1 MTRVY
6 FGLMVDE
13 QNGIHQLVQA
23 VQMLRSFGAEAAI
36 DTYSDVLRLR
46 GHGKEPDMLCAIVAG
61 ESTASPSELLEI
73 CERTDWA
80 LGQDGITLAAVPER
94 EVRDGAELP
103 PLLRRLL
110 RGEEG
115 KGLEAVLP
123 GTQFAIECDWA
134 HGAEERSH

>member
-1 MTRVY
+1 VRRVY

-23 VQMLRSFGAEAAI
+23 VQMLRSFGSEAAI

-61 ESTASPSELLEI
+61 ESTAHPSELQEI
-73 CERTDWA
+73 CARTDWA
-80 LGQDGITLAAVPER
+80 LGEEGIALAAVPENDL
-94 EVRDGAELP
+94 RDGAELP

-115 KGLEAVLP
+115 KGLETVLP

-134 HGAEERSH
+134 HRAEGQGH